1 MSKSKPATRA
11 EFRDYI
17 LRKLGA
23 PVLQINVS
31 EDQVED
37 RIEEALKY
45 YTDYHYDGTEHVY
58 YVYTLTQPDID
69 ARSIPIPDTIVG
81 VTDVY
86 TLYNS
91 AFPLAGN
98 LFDGGYQ
105 MSMDLAYN
113 MSNGSVLSFYMN
125 QTNYTFLQQLLVG
138 YTPIRYNRHLNQ
150 LHIDGTSWNKL
161 SVGDKIVVDAYSALD
176 PDENTDI
183 WNDRWLQNYAAAKVK
198 YQWASNLSKFEGLQ
212 LPGGVTFNA
221 ADMRTEADT
230 EIQSLEDEMIAS
242 YSMPPRDFVG

>member
-23 PVLQINVS
+23 PVIQINVS

-45 YTDYHYDGTEHVY
+45 YADYHYDGTEHVY
-58 YVYTLTQPDID
+58 YVKTLD
-69 ARSIPIPDTIVG
+69 ANNVASRSIPIPEAIIG

-86 TLYNS
+86 TLYNTS
-91 AFPLAGN
+91 FPLAGN

-105 MSMDLAYN
+105 MSMDIAYN
-113 MSNGSVLSFYMN
+113 MSQGSVLSFYMA
-125 QTNYTFLQQLLVG
+125 QTQYTFLQQILVG
-138 YTPIRYNRHLNQ
+138 YTPIRYNRHLNV
-150 LHIDGTSWNKL
+150 LHIDGNTNKL
-161 SVGDKIVVDAYSALD
+161 AVGDNVVVDAYQIMD
-176 PDENTDI
+176 PETYTDI

-198 YQWASNLSKFEGLQ
+198 YQWASNLSKFDSMQ
-212 LPGGVTFNA
+212 LPGGVVFSA

-230 EIQSLEDEMIAS
+230 EIQALEDEMLSA
-242 YSMPPRDFVG
+242 YSIPPRDFVG